1 MEVKI
6 RNVFRSGSVIGIP
19 VQTPDHKKLGEIQ
32 EVVIDVET
40 GRVAYAVL
48 CFGGFFGFGDKFFAV
63 PWEEFS
69 LVHDESEMFF
79 VVDTT
84 REKLKKLQGFSLEE
98 WPDVANTDWDKLIVH
113 NDDDSESDEGKYDEV
128 DYDDVEDRDD
138 D

>member
-1 MEVKI
+1 M
-6 RNVFRSGSVIGIP
+6 
-19 VQTPDHKKLGEIQ
+19 
-32 EVVIDVET
+32 
-40 GRVAYAVL
+40 
-48 CFGGFFGFGDKFFAV
+48 